1 MARIKKEKLIR
12 AEKMTMKQ
20 NNNKER
26 KSNTSEYQV

>member
-1 MARIKKEKLIR
+1 MARIRKKKLIR
-12 AEKMTMKQ
+12 AEKMAMKQ